1 MFSPEFRNRLDAV
14 IPFAGLSKEII
25 SRVVEKFIMQL
36 EVQLGDRNVSI
47 EISEEARSWIGS
59 KGYDK
64 NFGARPLARV
74 VQEHVKKPLAEELL
88 FGRLTGGG
96 LVSIDIQDGELS
108 FDYTNTKATDSGKVT
123 RKEKGIK
130 KKTKRAKQLAT

>member
-1 MFSPEFRNRLDAV
+1 M
-14 IPFAGLSKEII
+14 
-25 SRVVEKFIMQL
+25 
-36 EVQLGDRNVSI
+36 

-88 FGRLTGGG
+88 FGRLTEGG
-96 LVSIDIQDGELS
+96 LVIIGIEDGELS
-108 FDYTNTKATDSGKVT
+108 FDYANTKAADNGKAT
-123 RKEKGIK
+123 TTEKGTK
-130 KKTKRAKQLAT
+130 KKAKGARQLAD